1 MELGT
6 SLFLIAVGAILT
18 FAINATVSGIDIA
31 TVGIILMIVG
41 VIGLLISLFYWGP
54 RRRAI
59 VDDRPVVRNRDY
71 Y

>member
-31 TVGIILMIVG
+31 TVGIILMIIG
-41 VIGLLISLFYWGP
+41 VVGLLISLLYLAP
-54 RRRAI
+54 RRRA
-59 VDDRPVVRNRDY
+59 VVTERPVVRDREY
-71 Y
+71 L